1 MSIDKPS
8 QPLPSSPTS
17 TPSQMPIN
25 IPDSSIRGEAHSQI
39 LANRG
44 IRFLHKKAAPCPN
57 IKRLDDDSHEP
68 NCPLCDNDGW
78 LYYFQNNITGMFVS
92 NSLQKI
98 FERQG
103 IWEIGSAMVTLPTEY
118 TDGTE
123 ADFNTYDQLIVLDY
137 EVRMWE
143 IKEYQPTPNNQQ
155 QLRYPI
161 THIEY
166 LSTAYNNT
174 IRVFTQGV
182 DFNIVDGNIQ
192 WVPGH
197 QPFYNQTTQDGA
209 VFTVSYF
216 ANPIYNVV
224 QTLRELRVTQEM
236 VNGVKQAIRL
246 PMEVLVKRDF
256 LPNGSEKVGGP

>member
-1 MSIDKPS
+1 MTIKKPD
-8 QPLPSSPTS
+8 QVLPSSPTS
-17 TPSQMPIN
+17 TPSMMPFN

-39 LANRG
+39 LQNRG
-44 IRFLHKKAAPCPN
+44 IRFKHKKATPCPN
-57 IKRLDDDSHEP
+57 IQRLDDDSHEP
-68 NCPLCDNDGW
+68 NCPICDDNGF
-78 LYYFQNNITGMFVS
+78 LYYYENFITGTFVS

-103 IWEIGSAMVTLPTEY
+103 IWETSSAIVSLPTTY
-118 TDGTE
+118 SDGTE
-123 ADFNTYDQLIVLDY
+123 ADFNSFDQLIVLDY

-143 IKEYQPTPNNQQ
+143 IKEYQPTANNQQ

-166 LSTAYNNT
+166 MSVVNNN
-174 IRVFTQGV
+174 ILRVLVQGV
-182 DFNIVDGNIQ
+182 DFNIVNGMIQ
-192 WVPGH
+192 WVPGR
-197 QPFYNQTTQDGA
+197 QPVYNPGKQVGD

-216 ANPIYNVV
+216 ANPVYNVV

-236 VNGVKQAIRL
+236 VNGVKTAIRL

-256 LPNGSEKVGGP
+256 LPNGSEKVKGP